1 MRSLPTWRPIF
12 AAAAL
17 LYSCLGAF
25 ADGTS
30 MELIGRGFAPPAFY
44 EFCRGHAGLCSTS
57 SGRRIVPL
65 TTAKLSDLQSVNSSV
80 NHRIQSTTDQAV
92 YGVEDKWA
100 VPVNAGDCEDF
111 AILKKQELL
120 RHGWPSAALL
130 LTVARLRFSDEGHVV
145 LTVRTST
152 GDLVLDNRNDAVK
165 DWSRTPY
172 RYYARQAQDG
182 SGWQRIGKPI
192 PMPTTVSMIK

>member
-1 MRSLPTWRPIF
+1 MRSGVRSLPTWRPIF
-12 AAAAL
+12 ASAAL
-17 LYSCLGAF
+17 LDSCLGAF

-44 EFCRGHAGLCSTS
+44 EFCRGHAGLCNTS

-65 TTAKLSDLQSVNSSV
+65 TTAKLSDLQSINSSV

-130 LTVARLRFSDEGHVV
+130 LTV
-145 LTVRTST
+145 RTST

-192 PMPTTVSMIK
+192 P